1 MDLLGALRVLA
12 RVVET
17 GSFSAV
23 AREHVL
29 SQAAVARQISALEQ
43 HFGVRLLHRT
53 TRRLSL
59 TDDGEMLLGFARPVL
74 DGVEAMEAAVGRQST
89 SPVGLVRVGVP
100 VIAARFLSQRLP
112 TLLVEHPGLKVELV
126 VSDRVGDMIDD
137 RLDLAVRVG
146 EITDASVVLRKGW
159 TGERAAVAA
168 PSYIERH
175 GKPSAPSDLSN
186 HTCIVL
192 DVGPHSDVWTFIT
205 PAGPQDFRVSGGF
218 LANETTAVHLAAR
231 TGYGIAFLGLPEVID
246 DLRSGE
252 LVRVL
257 SDFPAPGLP
266 INLVYPSRR
275 HLAPRTRLV
284 LDFIEKQGQEILATI
299 AAASDTW
306 NVDPV

>member
-29 SQAAVARQISALEQ
+29 SHAAVTRQISALEQ

-59 TDDGEMLLGFARPVL
+59 TDDGQMLLGLARPVL
-74 DGVEAMEAAVGRQST
+74 DGVEAMEAGVGRQRT
-89 SPVGLVRVGVP
+89 SPVGLVRVGITV
-100 VIAARFLSQRLP
+100 VAARFFSQRVP
-112 TLLVEHPGLKVELV
+112 ILLADHPGLKVELV
-126 VSDRVGDMIDD
+126 VSDRFGDMIED
-137 RLDLAVRVG
+137 RLDLAVRSG
-146 EITDASVVLRKGW
+146 DITDASLVRRKGW
-159 TGERAAVAA
+159 TFERVAVAA
-168 PSYIERH
+168 PSYIEGH
-175 GKPSAPSDLSN
+175 GKPSVPADLSK
-186 HTCIVL
+186 HTCIVHNI
-192 DVGPHSDVWTFIT
+192 GPHSDVWTFIT
-205 PAGPQDFRVSGGF
+205 PAGPQDVRVSGGF
-218 LANETTAVHLAAR
+218 LANDATAVHLLVR
-231 TGYGIAFLGLPEVID
+231 TGYGIAFLGLPEVFD

-257 SDFPAPGLP
+257 SDFPTPGLP

-284 LDFIEKQGQEILATI
+284 LDFIEKQVREIRAMFATDI
-299 AAASDTW
+299 AQST
-306 NVDPV
+306 